1 MLWCLVVQQKI
12 FHVFV
17 VVVATRAQMQLD
29 FVCYSAILAIL
40 VACWNTM
47 QQGAFFVAHSPC
59 ANMNFHLWKPKKMDQ
74 QTQAHGA
81 LYSVFFVFCVYL
93 VRCETNTAKNTYSNV
108 LPFYLCAHPN
118 ENFPSLNIG
127 QASHQSRVQR
137 LKPRLDHR
145 RCLRILY
152 MTQLP
157 HR

>member
-1 MLWCLVVQQKI
+1 
-12 FHVFV
+12 
-17 VVVATRAQMQLD
+17 
-29 FVCYSAILAIL
+29 
-40 VACWNTM
+40 
-47 QQGAFFVAHSPC
+47 
-59 ANMNFHLWKPKKMDQ
+59 MNFHLWKPKKMDQ

-93 VRCETNTAKNTYSNV
+93 VPCETNTAKNTYSNV

-157 HR
+157 HRWWGLGELSREGVSYCIDDGGGRIINGRCELLYRWWGDGRNIKGGSELDNGGCAWFFVL